1 MEVANKGSLQLQLKE
16 TAQFVSFKMDDAAKK
31 IEPSEKAVA
40 GLTEKVPVIYFLSG
54 QGKGGQHIYILIVEC
69 V

>member
-31 IEPSEKAVA
+31 SSPQKR
-40 GLTEKVPVIYFLSG
+40 LLPD
-54 QGKGGQHIYILIVEC
+54 
-69 V
+69 